1 MLERTGQKKFSA
13 FYNLGI
19 LSFGSYA
26 LFRLQVF
33 VVLQLNQVLCRLA
46 SIEEFTISLCSS
58 CLGASEDHRLR
69 CTTGKASS
77 LYKHWTERQ
86 AFWEVAFLASACAR
100 LGTKQQRAFSFKNV
114 GLSVR
119 SPFSARHPA
128 FAVVASLHLTASA
141 SSLPG
146 ITGVGEGEC
155 SGVVLLKCHLAVS
168 SGSPIKP
175 GVCQSSLL
183 ST

>member
-1 MLERTGQKKFSA
+1 MFFAPRVQCLPGDTSVAVKCLNALGKKKFSA

-69 CTTGKASS
+69 CTTGKACS
-77 LYKHWTERQ
+77 LYKRWTERQ
-86 AFWEVAFLASACAR
+86 AF
-100 LGTKQQRAFSFKNV
+100 
-114 GLSVR
+114 
-119 SPFSARHPA
+119 
-128 FAVVASLHLTASA
+128 
-141 SSLPG
+141 
-146 ITGVGEGEC
+146 
-155 SGVVLLKCHLAVS
+155 
-168 SGSPIKP
+168 
-175 GVCQSSLL
+175 
-183 ST
+183 